1 MRAVFAIASFLFLL
15 YPLHPLALDF
25 TLIASYEVE
34 VPEPSGLAYDPVR
47 DVLYTIS
54 DEGGPIVILS
64 KEGRILGEIG
74 HFKGDLEGIAYDHQ
88 RGLFYIAEEQRREI
102 IIFDR
107 KAGTERR
114 LKVDLMGYNKPDNKG
129 IEGVAVDPKSGR
141 IFVVKERDPHFLLEI
156 DAEGKSIQAFTIQ
169 EAWDFSDVSY
179 DQATGHLLILSRG
192 SRKVY
197 EVTTTGKLV
206 GKPFSFNFFIFNAE
220 GITLD
225 RDGNLYLITDSNG
238 FAKDYLLKFERKR

>member
-1 MRAVFAIASFLFLL
+1 MRAVVAVASFLSL
-15 YPLHPLALDF
+15 LHPLHSSALDF
-25 TLIASYEVE
+25 TLVAAYEVE
-34 VPEPSGLAYDPVR
+34 VHEPSGLAYDPVR

-54 DEGGPIVILS
+54 DEGGPIVVLS
-64 KEGRILGEIG
+64 KEGKILWEIG
-74 HFKGDLEGIAYDHQ
+74 RFEGDLEGIAYDD
-88 RGLFYIAEEQRREI
+88 RRDRFYIAEEQRREL

-114 LKVDLMGYNKPDNKG
+114 LKVDLMGYNDLDNKG
-129 IEGVAVDPKSGR
+129 MEGVAVDQKNGR
-141 IFVVKERDPHFLLEI
+141 LFVVKERDPHFLLEI
-156 DAEGKSIQAFTIQ
+156 DATGKRVRAFTIQ

-179 DQATGHLLILSRG
+179 DQATGHLLVLSRG

-197 EVTTTGKLV
+197 EVTTAGELV
-206 GKPFSFNFFIFNAE
+206 GEPFSFNIFIFNAE